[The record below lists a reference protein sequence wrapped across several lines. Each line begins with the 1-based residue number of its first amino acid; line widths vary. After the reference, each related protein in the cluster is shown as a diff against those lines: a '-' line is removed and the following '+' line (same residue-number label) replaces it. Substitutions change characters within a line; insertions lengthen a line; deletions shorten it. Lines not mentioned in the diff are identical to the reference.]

1 MNQEPHSVTSN
12 GPRPPRAASALLG
25 TDAAMTRDQIIARLD
40 ELTEAARARLL
51 QSDPAILGSVG
62 GAEIDF
68 MTTEERAERHRLCLM
83 LPTQKEEA
91 EAAGARIRLRIA
103 ERKQRRA
110 NEQPSH
116 SG

>member
-1 MNQEPHSVTSN
+1 
-12 GPRPPRAASALLG
+12 
-25 TDAAMTRDQIIARLD
+25 
-40 ELTEAARARLL
+40 
-51 QSDPAILGSVG
+51 
-62 GAEIDF
+62 